1 MHLADA
7 GEAVM
12 RLIEQRKELPTDLPL
27 LVGESET
34 VGYDK
39 IQRTVGRLLRAE
51 DWETQKIPKT
61 QR

>member
-1 MHLADA
+1 
-7 GEAVM
+7 M